1 MKKLLLIIITVFL
14 FFHESKAQFNSAK
27 YDSYGEYESRNEKI
41 KIYKVKL
48 NNKWGI
54 VDSKGKELIPNEYDK
69 IIEIIAGVNE
79 IEPLIQVEKDG
90 FEGVLNL
97 KNYFVVPLSNWI
109 YINNSGPFLEA
120 VKKGPL
126 GSQYNTYNKRM
137 DTSFLFN
144 QAGNLLLATDKHY
157 NFKSFHVGPC
167 ITENLYL
174 TAKKTNGEDY
184 YDSYYDFFII
194 KPGQKPK
201 KLFEYSIVEL
211 WPDKMFYVDIHPQR
225 NSNDR
230 FSEAKVSFYSL
241 EGELISTK
249 GDYTNICCKD
259 MYPRYE
265 AVEYGKFDGYY
276 KDGLKFI
283 IDTSGNKLS
292 EGYSS
297 STILGGRYYTQD
309 GYFYKIYDGISITP
323 LCPPPLPKSVIQN
336 KSKLPINKITLS
348 NKIEEAFTKIN
359 KYEDVKLS
367 TEKSVGQDHIESYL
381 DFNGKNITGWYK
393 RIMQL
398 PGKYY
403 DKVKNL
409 VYNGG
414 NLEVIR
420 IEQNGEKWLHGI
432 FSLVVNKEILPTKYD
447 DIRLFEDGIYRLK
460 LEDKYGLWFQKDNIL
475 IEPIYD
481 EIDEY
486 PSRVK
491 LNGKWGKVEKSIFVP
506 F

>member
-1 MKKLLLIIITVFL
+1 MKNLTLIIITVFL

-27 YDSYGEYESRNEKI
+27 YDSYREYESRNKKI

-48 NNKWGI
+48 NEKWGV

-69 IIEIIAGVNE
+69 IKEIIAGVIE

-90 FEGVLNL
+90 FKGVLNL
-97 KNYFVVPLSNWI
+97 KNNFVVPLSNWI
-109 YINNSGPFLEA
+109 DINNSGPFLTA
-120 VKKGPL
+120 VKQGPFHT
-126 GSQYNTYNKRM
+126 QYNYSNENM

-144 QAGNLLLATDKHY
+144 WAGNLLWATDKHY
-157 NFKSFHVGPC
+157 NFKSFDVDTC

-174 TAKKTNGEDY
+174 IAKKTKDDTYNIGF
-184 YDSYYDFFII
+184 YDFFII
-194 KPGQKPK
+194 KPGQQPK
-201 KLFEYSIVEL
+201 NLFEYSQVEL
-211 WPDKMFYVDIHPQR
+211 WPDKMFYVKKQISR
-225 NSNDR
+225 SYI
-230 FSEAKVSFYSL
+230 SKVSFYSI

-249 GDYTNICCKD
+249 GNYTSICCKD

-265 AVEYGKFDGYY
+265 AEEFGKFDRYY
-276 KDGLKFI
+276 QDGLLFI

-292 EGYSS
+292 EGYSR
-297 STILGGRYYTQD
+297 STIVGGRYYEED
-309 GYFYKIYDGISITP
+309 GYFYKIYNRSSITP
-323 LCPPPLPKSVIQN
+323 LCPPSLPKSVIQN
-336 KSKLPINKITLS
+336 KSKLTTNKTILS
-348 NKIEEAFTKIN
+348 NKIKEAFTKIN
-359 KYEDVKLS
+359 KYEDIILS
-367 TEKSVGQDHIESYL
+367 TIKYVGQDHIESYL

-393 RIMQL
+393 RIMKL

-414 NLEVIR
+414 NYEVMG
-420 IEQNGEKWLHGI
+420 IEQNGEKSLHGI
-432 FSLVVNKEILPTKYD
+432 FSLVAKKEILPTKYD
-447 DIRLFEDGIYRLK
+447 EIRLFEDGIYRLK

-475 IEPIYD
+475 IETIYD

-486 PSRVK
+486 PNRVK
-491 LNGKWGKVEKSIFVP
+491 FGGKWGKIEKSIFVP